1 MRMSMRQTGVW
12 KTGAAVFGAVTLLSA
27 AMPDDRHLVDWVEK
41 RVRGLQPTRAE
52 RRIDDIGWAHGI
64 LQAEGLAARL
74 NRPVFLFTHDGRIE
88 TGRC

>member
-1 MRMSMRQTGVW
+1 MGIGDRSLF
-12 KTGAAVFGAVTLLSA
+12 KAATAVLAAVTLLA
-27 AMPDDRHLVDWVEK
+27 AGMPNDEHLVDWVQK
-41 RVRGLQPTRAE
+41 RVRELQPSRAE

-64 LQAEGLAARL
+64 LEAEGLGRTL